1 MKAKILL
8 TGLVAPLMFA
18 ACTSEEIVPQQEAG
32 KVDLSNRPTLGK
44 VTLNFG
50 AQTRATLDK
59 DVNFSQIL
67 FEQGVDGFGARIIDA
82 PNGGNKVKP
91 EFNYAIQNYASSNY
105 KYVNAGGTSW
115 ETEALMVEGHYMFYT
130 PYNENALNRDALKL
144 VYPKTQKVNPASEE
158 VSETG
163 ANLDAIKA
171 LYEGES
177 TAIVGYAFLSA
188 ANQDAVVSPTLQ
200 HIYAY
205 PQITLVNKHT
215 WDHDNDLRT
224 DKVGRA
230 ITIKKL
236 EITAPKLYANGK
248 IEHGSG
254 VIGANTNGIVGQLR
268 SAIAKDER
276 NDERGND
283 AVSAGDWSQNNSTFI
298 KNARTSDIATFTA
311 GTGEA
316 NTIVVEFEGGLTLD
330 PNEAFKFHV
339 VLPAEDYKAGDIKI
353 KPILVGDNNVD
364 MQFAGSQGKFVN
376 AVAINYAP
384 GKRYPEQEY
393 NFNGSSYSVKTTA
406 GSLATYNLSGD
417 QTPLVKVEEAI
428 KDLTDFGAFL
438 NTIKDN
444 SSTLV
449 EVESVEDIKSETE
462 FALAQSGDWA
472 RLAVTP
478 ALRDSLN
485 IYLANGK
492 VRFISKMNVSGNV
505 NLDGKIEFYNDV
517 NINGNLTIDGASID
531 GNLTISGGN
540 VEVKALSDVNATTI
554 TTSGK
559 VTIHKDHTPAMGNIT
574 VKNGEL
580 LINRPSYI
588 ADTRKVT
595 VDCQRNDNNEIT
607 TRGTLTIGADNSAAN
622 VTLNYGKIIVNSGKT
637 FSDAEAMAWV
647 GNNTTIDN
655 NGTISATAA
664 ARKVPANSTYN
675 HKENAVFTGTLN
687 NEGTIN
693 NSSILAVN
701 TNNGTIKAEV
711 IASRTTVTG
720 GTGQINND
728 KLAYVSA
735 PATNTVFYT
744 FTSAVGNAEIEAFDA
759 KKYNINKLIFTK
771 AVTFN
776 KAFTND
782 KTMDGVK
789 TIDFNSGSS
798 LYMDALVGTSVTNI
812 NINANVK
819 FSGYSKT
826 HGGLGFK
833 YDTKITVA
841 GDCTLTLQNVSVG
854 SVAADADVTFEYGS
868 KKVGN
873 NLVEG
878 KIVVDGADFYV
889 GQNGAT
895 DDHVTTTNGG
905 EVIKN
910 YYPNK

>member
-82 PNGGNKVKP
+82 PNGSNKVNP
-91 EFNYAIQNYASSNY
+91 WFNYGIQTYASSNY

-130 PYNENALNRDALKL
+130 PYNENALYRDALKL
-144 VYPKTQKVNPASEE
+144 VYPKNQKVNPASEE

-171 LYEGES
+171 FYEGES

-215 WDHDNDLRT
+215 WNHDNNGET
-224 DKVGRA
+224 PNVGRA

-236 EITAPKLYANGK
+236 EITAPGLYANGSIK
-248 IEHGSG
+248 HQGL
-254 VIGANTNGIVGQLR
+254 VDNLR
-268 SAIAKDER
+268 SAIAKLDR
-276 NDERGND
+276 NDGRGND
-283 AVSAGDWSQNNSTFI
+283 AVPAGNWSQNNSTFI

-311 GTGEA
+311 GNGEA

-339 VLPAEDYKAGDIKI
+339 VLPARDYAAGDIKI

-364 MQFAGSQGKFVN
+364 MQFAGNQGKFGN
-376 AVAINYAP
+376 AAAIDYAP

-393 NFNGSSYSVKTTA
+393 NFNGSSYSVKATA

-444 SSTLV
+444 SSTLQ
-449 EVESVEDIKSETE
+449 EVATVDQITNENQ
-462 FALAQSGDWA
+462 FALAQSGGWA
-472 RLAVTP
+472 RLTVTP
-478 ALRDSLN
+478 AMRDSLN
-485 IYLANGK
+485 IYLANGTVK
-492 VRFISKMNVSGNV
+492 FISKMNVSGDV
-505 NLDGKIEFYNDV
+505 NLDNKIEFGNDV
-517 NINGNLTIDGASID
+517 NINGNLTINEAKIK

-540 VEVKALSDVNATTI
+540 VEVKALADVNATTI

-559 VTIHKDHTPAMGNIT
+559 VTIHKDFTPAMGNII

-580 LINRPSYI
+580 LINRENYI
-588 ADTRKVT
+588 YDNRKVT
-595 VDCQRNDNNEIT
+595 VDRQTNNRGET
-607 TRGTLTIGADNSAAN
+607 TTTGTLTIGATNDATN
-622 VTLNYGKIIVNSGKT
+622 VTLNYGKITVNSGKT
-637 FSDAEAMAWV
+637 FSNADAMSWN
-647 GNNTTIDN
+647 GGTTIDN
-655 NGTISATAA
+655 NGTISAVA
-664 ARKVPANSTYN
+664 ARTVPANSTYN

-687 NEGTIN
+687 NNGTIN

-711 IASRTTVTG
+711 MASRTTVTD
-720 GTGQINND
+720 GTGTINND

-744 FTSAVGNAEIEAFDA
+744 FNSAVGNAEIEAFDA

-776 KAFTND
+776 KEFTNP

-798 LYMDALVGTSVTNI
+798 LYMDALVGTSVTSI

-833 YDTKITVA
+833 YDTKIKVA
-841 GDCTLTLQNVSVG
+841 GNCTLTLQNVSVG
-854 SVAADADVTFEYGS
+854 SAADDADVTFEYGS
-868 KKVGN
+868 TKVGN
-873 NLVEG
+873 NWVDG

-889 GQNGAT
+889 GKNGTT
-895 DDHVTTTNGG
+895 DGHVTTTNGG
-905 EVIKN
+905 EVIQN
-910 YYPNK
+910 NYPNK

>member
-82 PNGGNKVKP
+82 PNGSNKVNP
-91 EFNYAIQNYASSNY
+91 WFNYDIKTYASSNY

-130 PYNENALNRDALKL
+130 PYNENALYRDALKL
-144 VYPKTQKVNPASEE
+144 VYPKNQKVNPASEE

-171 LYEGES
+171 FYEGES

-215 WDHDNDLRT
+215 WDHDNNGGT
-224 DKVGRA
+224 AEVGRA

-236 EITAPKLYANGK
+236 EITAPGLYANGSIK
-248 IEHGSG
+248 HQGL
-254 VIGANTNGIVGQLR
+254 VDNLR
-268 SAIAKDER
+268 SAIAKLDR
-276 NDERGND
+276 NDGRGNGD
-283 AVSAGDWSQNNSTFI
+283 VTAGNWSESNSTFI
-298 KNARTSDIATFTA
+298 KNARTADIATFTA
-311 GTGEA
+311 GNGEA

-339 VLPAEDYKAGDIKI
+339 VLPAKDYAAGDIKI

-364 MQFAGSQGKFVN
+364 MQFAGYQGKFGN
-376 AVAINYAP
+376 AAAIDFAP

-393 NFNGSSYSVKTTA
+393 NFNGSKYSVKATA

-428 KDLTDFGAFL
+428 QDIDGFVDFL

-449 EVESVEDIKSETE
+449 EVKSVEDIKSETQ
-462 FALAQSGDWA
+462 FALAQSNGWA
-472 RLAVTP
+472 KLAVTP
-478 ALRDSLN
+478 ALRDALN
-485 IYLANGK
+485 QYLANGT
-492 VRFISKMNVSGNV
+492 VQFISKMNVSGDV
-505 NLDGKIEFYNDV
+505 NLDNKIAFGSDV
-517 NINGNLTIDGASID
+517 NINGNLTINGASID

-540 VEVKALSDVNATTI
+540 VEVKALSNVNATTI

-559 VTIHKDHTPAMGNIT
+559 VTINGTPAMGDIT

-580 LINRPSYI
+580 QISKAGYTASNNVI
-588 ADTRKVT
+588 
-595 VDCQRNDNNEIT
+595 VDRQTNAKNET
-607 TRGTLTIGADNSAAN
+607 TTTGTLIIAENNDATN
-622 VTLNYGKIIVNSGKT
+622 VTLNYGKITVNSGKI
-637 FSDAEAMAWV
+637 FSNVNAMTWV
-647 GNNTTIDN
+647 GNNTIIDN
-655 NGTISATAA
+655 NGTISASAA
-664 ARKVPANSTYN
+664 ATVPAKSTYN

-687 NEGTIN
+687 NNGTIN

-711 IASRTTVTG
+711 MASRTTVTD

-776 KAFTND
+776 KEFSNP

-798 LYMDALVGTSVTNI
+798 LYMDALVGTSVTDVNI
-812 NINANVK
+812 KGNVK
-819 FSGYSKT
+819 FSGFSMT

-833 YDTKITVA
+833 FNTTITV
-841 GDCTLTLQNVSVG
+841 GYDCTLTLQNVSVG
-854 SVAADADVTFEYGS
+854 AVANTANLTIVGTTGDKPEKQG
-868 KKVGN
+868 KV
-873 NLVEG
+873 
-878 KIVVDGADFYV
+878 VVDGATL
-889 GQNGAT
+889 GLGTNGTFTAQT
-895 DDHVTTTNGG
+895 PAPTNGG
-905 EVIKN
+905 EIIKKWYDAVN
-910 YYPNK
+910 TAWK

>member
-1 MKAKILL
+1 
-8 TGLVAPLMFA
+8 
-18 ACTSEEIVPQQEAG
+18 
-32 KVDLSNRPTLGK
+32 
-44 VTLNFG
+44 
-50 AQTRATLDK
+50 
-59 DVNFSQIL
+59 
-67 FEQGVDGFGARIIDA
+67 
-82 PNGGNKVKP
+82 
-91 EFNYAIQNYASSNY
+91 
-105 KYVNAGGTSW
+105 
-115 ETEALMVEGHYMFYT
+115 MVEGHYMFYT
-130 PYNENALNRDALKL
+130 PYNENALSRDALKL

-188 ANQDAVVSPTLQ
+188 ADQDAVVSPTLQ

-215 WDHDNDLRT
+215 WNHDNNGET
-224 DKVGRA
+224 PNVGRA

-254 VIGANTNGIVGQLR
+254 VIGANTTGIVGQLR
-268 SAIAKDER
+268 SAIAKVER
-276 NDERGND
+276 NDGRGND

-298 KNARTSDIATFTA
+298 KNARTSDIATFTS
-311 GTGEA
+311 GNGES

-364 MQFAGSQGKFVN
+364 MQFADNQGKFEN

-428 KDLTDFGAFL
+428 KDIDDFGAFL

-462 FALAQSGDWA
+462 FALAQSNGWA

-492 VRFISKMNVSGNV
+492 VKFISKMNVSGNV
-505 NLDGKIEFYNDV
+505 NLDNKIAFGSDV
-517 NINGNLTIDGASID
+517 NINGNLTINDASID

-540 VEVKALSDVNATTI
+540 VEVKALAGVETTTI

-559 VTIHKDHTPAMGNIT
+559 VTINKDFAPTMGNIT

-580 LINRPSYI
+580 VINKAGYI
-588 ADTRKVT
+588 GVNSKVT
-595 VDCQRNDNNEIT
+595 VDRQIDGNGNTT

-622 VTLNYGKIIVNSGKT
+622 VTLKYGKITVNSGKT
-637 FSDAEAMAWV
+637 FSNADEMSWD
-647 GNNTTIDN
+647 GGTTIDN
-655 NGTISATAA
+655 NGTIIAA
-664 ARKVPANSTYN
+664 AATTVPANATLN
-675 HKENAVFTGTLN
+675 HKENAVFTGILN
-687 NEGTIN
+687 NNGTIN
-693 NSSILAVN
+693 NSSILAVEA
-701 TNNGTIKAEV
+701 NNGTIVAQV
-711 IASRTTVTG
+711 NASRTTVTSG
-720 GTGQINND
+720 NGFINNNN
-728 KLAYVSA
+728 LAYVSA
-735 PATNTVFYT
+735 PATNTVYYT

-771 AVTFN
+771 AVSFN
-776 KAFTND
+776 KQFTNA

-854 SVAADADVTFEYGS
+854 SVAADADVTFAYGS

-873 NLVEG
+873 NMVDG

-889 GQNGAT
+889 GTNGTT
-895 DDHVTTTNGG
+895 DGHVTTTNGG
-905 EVIKN
+905 EVITN
-910 YYPNK
+910 FYPNK

>member
-82 PNGGNKVKP
+82 PTNGSNKVNP
-91 EFNYAIQNYASSNY
+91 WFNYGIQTYASSNY

-130 PYNENALNRDALKL
+130 PYNENALYRDALKL
-144 VYPKTQKVNPASEE
+144 VYPKNQKVNPASEE

-171 LYEGES
+171 FYEGES

-215 WDHDNDLRT
+215 WNHDNNGET
-224 DKVGRA
+224 PNVGRA

-236 EITAPKLYANGK
+236 EITAPGLYANGS
-248 IEHGSG
+248 INHQGL
-254 VIGANTNGIVGQLR
+254 VDNLR
-268 SAIAKDER
+268 SAIAKLER
-276 NDERGND
+276 NDGRGND
-283 AVSAGDWSQNNSTFI
+283 AVPAGDWSQNNGKFI
-298 KNARTSDIATFTA
+298 KEARTADIATFTA
-311 GTGEA
+311 GNGEA
-316 NTIVVEFEGGLTLD
+316 NTIVVEFEDGLTLD

-339 VLPAEDYKAGDIKI
+339 VLPARDYAAGDIKI

-364 MQFAGSQGKFVN
+364 MQFAGNQGKFGN
-376 AVAINYAP
+376 AAAIDYAP

-393 NFNGSSYSVKTTA
+393 NFNGSSYSVKATA

-449 EVESVEDIKSETE
+449 EVASVEDIQNENQ
-462 FALAQSGDWA
+462 FALAQSNGWA

-478 ALRDSLN
+478 AMRDSLN

-492 VRFISKMNVSGNV
+492 VKFISKMNVSGDV
-505 NLDGKIEFYNDV
+505 NLDNKIEFDNDV
-517 NINGNLTIDGASID
+517 NINGNLTINGASID

-559 VTIHKDHTPAMGNIT
+559 VTIHKDFTPAMGNIT

-580 LINRPSYI
+580 LINRENYI
-588 ADTRKVT
+588 DADSNVT
-595 VDCQRNDNNEIT
+595 VDRQTNDLNET
-607 TRGTLTIGADNSAAN
+607 TTTGTLTIGADNSAAN

-637 FSDAEAMAWV
+637 FSNADAMAWAA
-647 GNNTTIDN
+647 GTTIDN
-655 NGTISATAA
+655 NGTISAAA
-664 ARKVPANSTYN
+664 ATTVPANSTYN

-687 NEGTIN
+687 NNGTIN
-693 NSSILAVN
+693 NNSILAVN

-711 IASRTTVTG
+711 MASRTTVTD

-776 KAFTND
+776 KQFTNA

-833 YDTKITVA
+833 YDTNIHVA
-841 GDCTLTLQNVSVG
+841 GNCTLTLQNVSVG
-854 SVAADADVTFEYGS
+854 SAYADADVTFTYGS
-868 KKVGN
+868 TEVNN
-873 NLVEG
+873 NLVDG

-889 GQNGAT
+889 GTNGT
-895 DDHVTTTNGG
+895 NNDHITTTNGG

-910 YYPNK
+910 YYQ

>member
-82 PNGGNKVKP
+82 PNGQNKVNP

-171 LYEGES
+171 FYEGES
-177 TAIVGYAFLSA
+177 AAIVGYAFLSA
-188 ANQDAVVSPTLQ
+188 ADQDAVISPTLQ

-215 WDHDNDLRT
+215 WNHDNNGET
-224 DKVGRA
+224 PNVGRA

-236 EITAPKLYANGK
+236 EITAPGLYANRS
-248 IEHGSG
+248 INHGSG
-254 VIGANTNGIVGQLR
+254 VIGDNTNGIVGQLR
-268 SAIAKDER
+268 SAIAKVER
-276 NDERGND
+276 NDERGNN

-298 KNARTSDIATFTA
+298 KNARTSDIATYTI
-311 GTGEA
+311 GSGET

-339 VLPAEDYKAGDIKI
+339 VLPAENYAAGDIKI

-364 MQFAGSQGKFVN
+364 MQFAGNQGKFGN
-376 AVAINYAP
+376 AAAINYAP

-393 NFNGSSYSVKTTA
+393 NFNGSSYSVKATA

-444 SSTLV
+444 SSVLE
-449 EVESVEDIKSETE
+449 EVATVDQISNENQ
-462 FALAQSGDWA
+462 FALAQSNGWA

-492 VRFISKMNVSGNV
+492 VKFISKMNVSGNV
-505 NLDGKIEFYNDV
+505 NLDNKIEFDNDV
-517 NINGNLTIDGASID
+517 NINGNLTINGASID

-559 VTIHKDHTPAMGNIT
+559 VTIHKDFTPAMGNII

-580 LINRPSYI
+580 LINRENYI
-588 ADTRKVT
+588 NANSKVT
-595 VDCQRNDNNEIT
+595 VDRQINNRAET
-607 TRGTLTIGADNSAAN
+607 TTTGTLTIGANNSAAN

-637 FSDAEAMAWV
+637 FSNAEAMAWA
-647 GNNTTIDN
+647 GNTTIDN

-664 ARKVPANSTYN
+664 TTVPANSTYN

-687 NEGTIN
+687 NKGTIN
-693 NSSILAVN
+693 NNSILAVN

-711 IASRTTVTG
+711 MASRTTVTD

-776 KAFTND
+776 KEFTND

-854 SVAADADVTFEYGS
+854 SVAADADVTFAYGS

-873 NLVEG
+873 NWVEG

-889 GQNGAT
+889 GTNGTT
-895 DDHVTTTNGG
+895 DGHVTTTNGG